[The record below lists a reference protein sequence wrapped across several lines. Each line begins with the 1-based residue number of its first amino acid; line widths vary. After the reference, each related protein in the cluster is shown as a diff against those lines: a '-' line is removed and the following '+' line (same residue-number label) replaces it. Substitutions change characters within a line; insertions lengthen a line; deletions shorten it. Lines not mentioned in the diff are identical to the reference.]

1 MTPVPAIA
9 AARRPRARKGK
20 GAALRDEILDATER
34 LLLKLGSAEAVSIRS
49 VADAVGV
56 TPPSIYRHFT
66 DKTELIFEVSARH
79 FAAFDQHLAR
89 AGDGVA
95 DPVDRLRS
103 YGLAYMRF
111 GMANPEPYRIMF
123 MNPADETPEEYVAV
137 MRDDASFDRVMRC
150 VQDGIDAGRFRPE
163 YTDAY
168 RLTVGLWA
176 RVHGLTSL
184 IVAKPTFPW
193 PEDRDGFI
201 EEYADICLGGM
212 LREG

>member
-79 FAAFDQHLAR
+79 FAAFRTA
-89 AGDGVA
+89 
-95 DPVDRLRS
+95 S
-103 YGLAYMRF
+103 
-111 GMANPEPYRIMF
+111 
-123 MNPADETPEEYVAV
+123 TPGGSAP
-137 MRDDASFDRVMRC
+137 S
-150 VQDGIDAGRFRPE
+150 
-163 YTDAY
+163 T
-168 RLTVGLWA
+168 
-176 RVHGLTSL
+176 
-184 IVAKPTFPW
+184 PTPT
-193 PEDRDGFI
+193 G
-201 EEYADICLGGM
+201 
-212 LREG
+212 